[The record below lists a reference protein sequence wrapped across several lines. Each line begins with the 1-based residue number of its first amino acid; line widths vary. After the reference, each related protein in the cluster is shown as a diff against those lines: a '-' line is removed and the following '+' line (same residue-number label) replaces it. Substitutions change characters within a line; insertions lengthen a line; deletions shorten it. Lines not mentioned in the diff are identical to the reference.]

1 VCSQSAKRTEQ
12 VMRILSAFTSKL
24 EREGRDLSFELELK
38 GLGSWVTKSENII
51 LYADFSK
58 ESQQQIKSLAKEMR
72 DYLKSCI
79 DKEEAENPF
88 TDPLDIEV
96 EQKILDPAKPNSPSS
111 NSSEDQSSSNESSE
125 SASESDDSEKAP
137 GSDSQSSEDDTYLG
151 LWFDDPRPDCYM
163 PHVTIL
169 NSDPR
174 NDKKLRKMMI
184 EKKATTQRKGDKRN
198 KRGGVGKGGREKGV
212 YEQKVVK
219 QQQEKE
225 PFGWNYSLLRDTRS
239 EFSKITFGK
248 QDVKYVELQRGY
260 KCLSQIYL
268 SPKDVLVVGQPILGV
283 QVV

>member
-1 VCSQSAKRTEQ
+1 
-12 VMRILSAFTSKL
+12 
-24 EREGRDLSFELELK
+24 
-38 GLGSWVTKSENII
+38 
-51 LYADFSK
+51 
-58 ESQQQIKSLAKEMR
+58 
-72 DYLKSCI
+72 
-79 DKEEAENPF
+79 
-88 TDPLDIEV
+88 
-96 EQKILDPAKPNSPSS
+96 
-111 NSSEDQSSSNESSE
+111 
-125 SASESDDSEKAP
+125 
-137 GSDSQSSEDDTYLG
+137 
-151 LWFDDPRPDCYM
+151 M